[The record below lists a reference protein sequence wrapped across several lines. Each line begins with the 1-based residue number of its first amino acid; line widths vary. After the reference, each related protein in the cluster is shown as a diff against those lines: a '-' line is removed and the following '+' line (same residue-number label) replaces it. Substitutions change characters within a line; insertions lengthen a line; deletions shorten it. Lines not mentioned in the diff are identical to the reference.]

1 MSKIFLK
8 SEPSQEKFFNIYQIG
23 IVKRKPYL
31 INSKSYIKSI
41 YLPILSINNIHCLY
55 YILLFLLYSDMR
67 VDHIAIAVNDA
78 DRALENYKKILKID
92 NIDVEEVP
100 NEKVKVVMLNLED
113 TRLELIEPLED
124 TSPISKFLKERGEG
138 IHHIAITADEIEN
151 DVNQAKANGMRFL
164 GELRTGSYG
173 RKITFIHPKSLN
185 GVLVE
190 FCQAPP
196 H

>member
-1 MSKIFLK
+1 
-8 SEPSQEKFFNIYQIG
+8 
-23 IVKRKPYL
+23 
-31 INSKSYIKSI
+31 
-41 YLPILSINNIHCLY
+41 
-55 YILLFLLYSDMR
+55 MR

-78 DRALENYKKILKID
+78 DTALENYKKILKID
-92 NIDVEEVP
+92 KIDVEEVP

-124 TSPISKFLKERGEG
+124 TSPISKYLKERGEG

-151 DVNQAKANGMRFL
+151 DVNHAKESGMRFL

-196 H
+196 P